1 MAIITVT
8 TEPIVDPQTPT
19 PTFYEQVVKDL
30 LPVLDQVLSIVPK
43 LDQSETATAKSVR
56 TNLFVSDVFCADAI
70 DAVEQTPE
78 LAGANRLDPS
88 LGRNQ
93 LQFLVAFRPV
103 ELKLTALSR
112 RVTHALRAT
121 KSDLATRSLQVYRLA
136 QGLASDERSPGVRA
150 HVDAMKRDL
159 GRRGATKAARDQ
171 VRAEKFEAAVEAEVE
186 KRVEAAIERRL
197 REGKAV

>member
-1 MAIITVT
+1 VSPMAVITVT
-8 TEPIVDPQTPT
+8 TEPVIDPLTPT

-43 LDQSETATAKSVR
+43 LDEAETATSKSVR
-56 TNLFVSDVFCADAI
+56 ANLFVSDAFCADAI
-70 DAVEQTPE
+70 DAVEQTSE
-78 LAGANRLDPS
+78 LAAANRLDPV

-136 QGLASDERSPGVRA
+136 QGLASDERSPGIRA

-159 GRRGATKAARDQ
+159 GRRAATKAVRDQ
-171 VRAEKFEAAVEAEVE
+171 AKAERFEAEVE
-186 KRVEAAIERRL
+186 KRVQAAVEQRL
-197 REGKAV
+197 REVKAA